1 MSQGFTDHQQ
11 QTQGEFDDMRKVRER
26 AKVAVKFFVITIA
39 GCRTEEVGK
48 PRTPP
53 RGVEN
58 NPDKSQAVRSE
69 VEAVRQQW
77 ADDDQ

>member
-1 MSQGFTDHQQ
+1 
-11 QTQGEFDDMRKVRER
+11 MREVRER

-39 GCRTEEVGK
+39 GCRTEKVGK

-58 NPDKSQAVRSE
+58 NPDKSQTVCSE
-69 VEAVRQQW
+69 VEAAIQQW
-77 ADDDQ
+77 ADDEP